1 MQKNARIKFHVLLL
15 IDTIS
20 RRKKMNYLKGIIT
33 VVLIGLLQACSSL
46 SPLDVSYSGPKNLAL
61 TEALV
66 SQGWIRDEYAIYQ
79 KREGYKAFAISTD
92 AGGTIFATG
101 FADDKV
107 SKQVAFNEALRMCA
121 HFSQGDGQCS
131 VIDEQVSNGTIGLSQ
146 TQIDTAPKVLIAHRD
161 IRQYVQYTNSR
172 APKAFV
178 VAACSGQSFWLEQQ
192 TSQQSAEKKALE
204 QCELNRQ
211 ASDPCCTLLKSE

>member
-1 MQKNARIKFHVLLL
+1 
-15 IDTIS
+15 
-20 RRKKMNYLKGIIT
+20 MNYFKGIIT
-33 VVLIGLLQACSSL
+33 VVLMSLLQACSSL
-46 SPLDVSYSGPKNLAL
+46 LPLDVSYSGPKNPAL

-66 SQGWIRDEYAIYQ
+66 SQGWIRDEYATYQ

-92 AGGTIFATG
+92 AKGTIFATG

-131 VIDEQVSNGTIGLSQ
+131 IIDEQVSNGTTGLSQ
-146 TQIDTAPKVLIAHRD
+146 TQIDTAPTVLIAHRD
-161 IRQYVQYTNSR
+161 IRQYVQYTNAR

-204 QCELNRQ
+204 QCKLNRH
-211 ASDPCCTLLKSE
+211 ASDPCCTLLESE